1 MTAGVQISE
10 QLLREYSVLD
20 AIRTALKFPIP
31 SGPRDD
37 RYGPAI
43 GISSSRHAPNYAGAA
58 RVVSEAL
65 ELGGIP
71 RELRGHYSHSP
82 DSLLLP
88 LPQDLTRATILQ
100 SNTGANL
107 VGTVTQQLIE
117 ALRPSPLLES
127 LGVLMPT
134 GVTGGSCQ
142 LIGMDAGAP
151 YAWFS
156 DGQGPAD
163 PGIGSTLGIE
173 LKAKSLISVTE
184 VSYQA
189 LHQVS
194 DKAEALLLNDLLA
207 GVRAGLEAAAFNG
220 SGSSGQPTGVIN
232 TSGVQTVAYGAAS
245 PSRTQLLSQLNQLAA
260 VDVDLAAVQWVCHPA
275 MAVKLFSVT
284 DAASQPI
291 YDGQRMFGL
300 PVRVSSNCPALK
312 VIAGDF
318 RQLAV
323 PIWGRVE
330 VSRPLRNVRADAA
343 ERFRA
348 MVLADVGLLR
358 PASFSVGTAT
368 S

>member
-43 GISSSRHAPNYAGAA
+43 GISSSRHAPNYAAA

>member
-10 QLLREYSVLD
+10 QLLREYSVTD

-43 GISSSRHAPNYAGAA
+43 GISSSRHSPNFSPAK
-58 RVVSEAL
+58 VVSEAL

-71 RELRGHYSHSP
+71 RELRGLYSNSP

-100 SNTGANL
+100 SNSGANL
-107 VGTVTQQLIE
+107 VGTKQQELIG

-134 GVTGGSCQ
+134 GPTGGACQ
-142 LIGMDAGAP
+142 LIGMDSPAA
-151 YAWFS
+151 YAWYS
-156 DGQGPAD
+156 DGSGPAS
-163 PGIGSTLGIE
+163 PSIGSTLGIE

-184 VSYQA
+184 VSFQA

-220 SGSSGQPTGVIN
+220 SGISGQPTGIIN
-232 TSGVQTVAYGAAS
+232 ATGVQTVAYGAAS
-245 PSRTQLLSQLNQLAA
+245 PTRTQLLSQLNQLASA
-260 VDVDLAAVQWVCHPA
+260 DVDLSAVQWVCHPL
-275 MAVKLFSVT
+275 MAVKLHAVV
-284 DAASQPI
+284 DAASRLV
-291 YDGQRMFGL
+291 YDGKTMLGL
-300 PVRVSSNCPALK
+300 PVKVSSNCPATK
-312 VIAGDF
+312 VIVGDF
-318 RQLAV
+318 TQLAV

-330 VSRPLRNVRADAA
+330 ISRPLRGVRADGA

-348 MVLADVGLLR
+348 MVLSDVGLLR
-358 PASFSVGTAT
+358 PAAFSVGTAT

>member
-10 QLLREYSVLD
+10 QLLREYSVTD

-31 SGPRDD
+31 TGPRDD
-37 RYGPAI
+37 RFGAAI
-43 GISSSRHAPNYAGAA
+43 GISSSRHAPNYAAA

-88 LPQDLTRATILQ
+88 LPQDLQRATILQ

-107 VGTVTQQLIE
+107 VGTKQQELIE

-151 YAWFS
+151 YAWYA

-163 PGIGSTLGIE
+163 PGIGSTLGVQ

-184 VSYQA
+184 ISYQA

-194 DKAEALLLNDLLA
+194 DRAEALLLNDLLA

-220 SGSSGQPTGVIN
+220 SGSSGQPTGIIN
-232 TSGVQTVAYGAAS
+232 ATGVQTVSYGAAS

-260 VDVDLAAVQWVCHPA
+260 VDVDLAAVQWVVHPA
-275 MAVKLFSVT
+275 MAVKLYAVV

-300 PVRVSSNCPALK
+300 PVKVSSNCPALK

-323 PIWGRVE
+323 PIFGRIE

-358 PASFSVGTAT
+358 PAAFSVGTAT

>member
-10 QLLREYSVLD
+10 QLLREYSVTD

-31 SGPRDD
+31 IGPRDD
-37 RYGPAI
+37 RYGAAI
-43 GISSSRHAPNYAGAA
+43 GISSSRHSPNFAPAK
-58 RVVSEAL
+58 VVSECL
-65 ELGGIP
+65 ELAGIP
-71 RELRGHYSHSP
+71 RELRGLYSNSP

-88 LPQDLTRATILQ
+88 LPADLTRATITQ
-100 SNTGANL
+100 GNSGSAL
-107 VGTVTQQLIE
+107 VTTKQQELIE

-134 GVTGGSCQ
+134 GVTGGSCK

-163 PGIGSTLGIE
+163 PGIGSTLGVE
-173 LKAKSLISVTE
+173 LKARSLISVTE
-184 VSYQA
+184 ISYQA

-207 GVRAGLEAAAFNG
+207 GVRAGLEAAAFSG
-220 SGSSGQPTGVIN
+220 SGSSGQPTGIIN
-232 TSGVQTVAYGAAS
+232 ASGVQTVAYGAAS
-245 PSRTQLLSQLNQLAA
+245 PTRAQLLSQLNQLAA
-260 VDVDLAAVQWVCHPA
+260 QDVDLAAVQWVCHPA

-291 YDGQRMFGL
+291 YDGERMLGL
-300 PVRVSSNCPALK
+300 LVRVSSNCPALK
-312 VIAGDF
+312 IICGDF

-330 VSRPLRNVRADAA
+330 ISRPLRGVRADGA

-358 PASFSVGTAT
+358 PAAFSVGTAT

>member
-1 MTAGVQISE
+1 MTAGIAISQ
-10 QLLREYSVLD
+10 QLLNEYSVTD

-43 GISSSRHAPNYAGAA
+43 GISSSRHSPNYAPVK
-58 RVVSEAL
+58 VVSEAL

-71 RELRGHYSHSP
+71 RELRGLYSNSP
-82 DSLLLP
+82 DTLLLP
-88 LPQDLTRATILQ
+88 LPVDLTRAAITQ
-100 SNTGANL
+100 GNSGAQL
-107 VGTVTQQLIE
+107 VGTKQQELIE

-134 GVTGGSCQ
+134 GLTGGSCQ
-142 LIGMDAGAP
+142 LIGVDAAAP
-151 YAWFS
+151 YGWFS

-163 PGIGSTLGIE
+163 PGICSTLGVQ

-184 VSYQA
+184 ISYSA

-194 DKAEALLLNDLLA
+194 DRAEALLLNDLLA

-232 TSGVQTVAYGAAS
+232 TTGVQTVAYGAAS

-260 VDVDLAAVQWVCHPA
+260 VDADLAAVQWVCHPA
-275 MAVKLFSVT
+275 MAVKLYAVV
-284 DAASQPI
+284 DGASQPI
-291 YDGQRMFGL
+291 YDGQTMLGL
-300 PVRVSSNCPALK
+300 PVRVSSNCPALR
-312 VIAGDF
+312 IICGDF

-323 PIWGRVE
+323 PIWGRIE
-330 VSRPLRNVRADAA
+330 VSRPLRGVRADGA

-348 MVLADVGLLR
+348 MALADVALLR
-358 PASFSVGTAT
+358 PAAFSVGTAV